1 MPKCMIDD
9 LLAVTE
15 TVNAEGQ
22 AEPLVISFVP
32 CLPAESIEYQMNT
45 RGAGGESRA
54 RMLHDLILKHVKTWD
69 VQDRDGKIVP
79 VASENLK
86 RIPESYWWSMETIIL
101 SSANKVSDAKKN

>member
-1 MPKCMIDD
+1 MPRCLIDA

-15 TVNAEGQ
+15 TVQAEGL
-22 AEPLVISFVP
+22 AEPLVISFEP
-32 CLPAESIEYQMNT
+32 CLPEESIKYQMDA

-101 SSANKVSDAKKN
+101 GSANKVSETKKN